1 VIHATKAKIFLILLV
16 VAISGV
22 PIPLANNINN
32 VYDAGPE
39 RDMMKGMKTTY
50 RVQMNAGTT
59 VMQMEKITHLIIIEM
74 ENVRTKEIMI
84 IC

>member
-1 VIHATKAKIFLILLV
+1 MIHATKAKIFLILLV
-16 VAISGV
+16 VVISGV

-32 VYDAGPE
+32 VYDVGPE
-39 RDMMKGMKTTY
+39 RDMTKGMKTY

>member
-32 VYDAGPE
+32 VHDAGPE
-39 RDMMKGMKTTY
+39 RDMTKGMKTY
-50 RVQMNAGTT
+50 RVPMNAGTT

>member
-1 VIHATKAKIFLILLV
+1 MIHATKAKIFLILLV

-39 RDMMKGMKTTY
+39 RDMPKGMKTY